1 MMTINS
7 ELKRA
12 VDALRYIVVLIA
24 VAGLA
29 VAIFG

>member
-1 MMTINS
+1 MTMNS

-12 VDALRYIVVLIA
+12 VDALRYVVAVIA
-24 VAGLA
+24 VTGFA